1 MIQMSLAL
9 ASGHLSLM
17 GKDAVQILLSYQP
30 TEAQELPEACYRQ
43 LMHALNIPLHL
54 YSSFHVPPD
63 CLLPKL
69 FFFMS
74 NCPLH
79 VSNPLPLSQ
88 VLTTLLHQALFLQLA
103 PSHVHM
109 HSQTETVAATTTVCN
124 LPHTQARQCASA
136 SGLP

>member
-69 FFFMS
+69 FFS
-74 NCPLH
+74 WA
-79 VSNPLPLSQ
+79 
-88 VLTTLLHQALFLQLA
+88 TALC
-103 PSHVHM
+103 M
-109 HSQTETVAATTTVCN
+109 SQTPSPSLKC
-124 LPHTQARQCASA
+124 
-136 SGLP
+136 